1 MKAKNEKKNKQK
13 FFFSSIS
20 KTKKIYI
27 ILFFFISSISLS
39 LSQKST
45 NNNPHQKKCDY
56 GQEYIRGQCII
67 PVKSIKTSTPS
78 FDSLSEAFIDENGV
92 YKYIQIKCDEKIF
105 IRGRKD
111 CKYHK
116 NIYSK
121 FLIEVKEKNLDK
133 SKCKVLGG
141 GRINKDE
148 INKKIKIYGYSK
160 RYGRAD
166 NQHQITK
173 DILSK
178 YYQNY
183 EITWT
188 NDGY

>member
-1 MKAKNEKKNKQK
+1 MKKINEKKNKSK
-13 FFFSSIS
+13 FFFYSIS

-27 ILFFFISSISLS
+27 IVFFFISSISLI
-39 LSQKST
+39 LSQKSANT
-45 NNNPHQKKCDY
+45 NPHQNKCAY

-67 PVKSIKTSTPS
+67 PVKSNSINTPS
-78 FDSLSEAFIDENGV
+78 FDSLSEVFIDEDGI

-121 FLIEVKEKNLDK
+121 FLIEVKNKNLDK
-133 SKCKVLGG
+133 NKCEVLGG
-141 GRINKDE
+141 GRIDKDE
-148 INKKIKIYGYSK
+148 MNKKIKIYGYSK
-160 RYGRAD
+160 RYGRVT
-166 NQHQITK
+166 NQHQVTK

-178 YYQNY
+178 YYKNY
-183 EITWT
+183 EITWS

>member
-1 MKAKNEKKNKQK
+1 MKKINEKKNKSK
-13 FFFSSIS
+13 FFFYSIS

-27 ILFFFISSISLS
+27 IVFFFISSISLI
-39 LSQKST
+39 LSQKSANT
-45 NNNPHQKKCDY
+45 NPHQNKCPY
-56 GQEYIRGQCII
+56 GKEYIRGQCII
-67 PVKSIKTSTPS
+67 PVKSNSINTPS
-78 FDSLSEAFIDENGV
+78 FDSLSEVFIDEDGV

-121 FLIEVKEKNLDK
+121 FLIEVKNKNLDK
-133 SKCKVLGG
+133 NKCEVLGG
-141 GRINKDE
+141 GRIDKDE
-148 INKKIKIYGYSK
+148 MNKKIKIYGYSK
-160 RYGRAD
+160 RYGRVT
-166 NQHQITK
+166 NQHQVTK

-178 YYQNY
+178 YYKNY
-183 EITWT
+183 EITWS